1 MRTQLQFEHPG
12 LMLCRTLILF
22 VVACA
27 VHGFNPPQ
35 WLELSPPHLDIEP
48 FGPVSGGSFNSST
61 TAPVGASKD
70 PLDGWQWSQS
80 QPMPGIQKLQV
91 FAMRP
96 VAFLVESGSVLNAS
110 SLLHKD
116 PGAAATVGTNGAVLR
131 LEFPAECAGWFEFDS
146 SDLVRAD
153 LGGKL
158 TSLLG
163 EDFAYSNVPM
173 PPNQPSPGVYRLEDT
188 AQGGKPNPELF
199 DGARVA
205 RIIAPASS
213 TGKTWTITGAR
224 LVC

>member
-1 MRTQLQFEHPG
+1 
-12 LMLCRTLILF
+12 
-22 VVACA
+22 
-27 VHGFNPPQ
+27 
-35 WLELSPPHLDIEP
+35 
-48 FGPVSGGSFNSST
+48 
-61 TAPVGASKD
+61 
-70 PLDGWQWSQS
+70 
-80 QPMPGIQKLQV
+80 
-91 FAMRP
+91 MRP

-110 SLLHKD
+110 SLLFKD

-146 SDLVRAD
+146 PDLARAD

-163 EDFAYSNVPM
+163 EDFAYSNEPM

-224 LVC
+224 LVCQVRPANREGRFSSSDPQLTRAWYLGADTLRATMLADTLTSEVRRSSARRVRN